1 MKQLKFNKKDPTMGD
16 VSGILRVDGKIL
28 YFKFNQS
35 EPAQNMIATT
45 KAKGAIVTEGRKW
58 IRINIFAE
66 NKEVILNKE
75 QFNVDEKTDDE
86 VEDILIRFYGEKY
99 TQAGFEC
106 EISELN
112 KDDTES

>member
-1 MKQLKFNKKDPTMGD
+1 MKQLKFNKKDPNMGD
-16 VSGILRVDGKIL
+16 VSGILRIDGKIL

-35 EPAQNMIATT
+35 EQAQAIITST
-45 KAKGAIVTEGRKW
+45 KARGAIVTEGRKW

-75 QFNVDEKTDDE
+75 QFNVDDKTDNE
-86 VEDILIRFYGEKY
+86 VEDILLRFYSEKY

-112 KDDTES
+112 KNDTEN